1 MMAVNENCFIAVVKR
16 DCPTCVLVVPVL
28 QQLKHTGANIRIY
41 CQDDPNFPL
50 MPGGV
55 IDDRAL
61 ENSFKLGVDI
71 VPTLILTKGKKEI
84 DRVHGWN
91 RSDWEKMTGIKGLG
105 LGLPP
110 NQPGCGSKSTEP
122 GVHEK
127 LQATYSEIGFKS
139 RKVEFSEWDDP
150 VEQAYDRGWT
160 DGLPIVPPT
169 DDRILRMLA
178 GINRSPDEKLGLM
191 PPDFQECTIEKV
203 AINAVMAGARPEYM
217 PVILA
222 SIEAALNP
230 KFTLHG
236 VLCTLFFSGPVIIV
250 NGPITKSIGMNW
262 GHNVFGQGNRANATI
277 GRTLQ
282 LVVRNV
288 GGGRPGEIDRAVFGN
303 PGKYT
308 FCFAEDETDPEWEPL
323 HISRGCTAGSNAVTL
338 HHGHGTQAFADDTA
352 RSADQLAKS
361 LSMSL
366 VNELH
371 PKKVQCANVIVAIS
385 PEHYKIYKNDGWG
398 RKDIEDALHHYTTRP
413 GADLIKGAHGIDE
426 GIDPKLA
433 EEMVPK
439 FWRDHGILLI
449 RAGGTAGLQT
459 AIIGGWGGGRNRNEI
474 QPVTHQF

>member
-1 MMAVNENCFIAVVKR
+1 MAIDEYCFIAVVKR
-16 DCPTCVLVVPVL
+16 DCPTCELVVPVL
-28 QQLKHTGANIRIY
+28 QQLRHTVANIRIY
-41 CQDDPNFPL
+41 CQDDPDFPSI
-50 MPGGV
+50 PGGA
-55 IDDRAL
+55 IDDRTL
-61 ENSFKLGVDI
+61 ENSFKLKVDI
-71 VPTLILTKGKKEI
+71 VPTLILTRGSEEI

-91 RSDWEKMTGIKGLG
+91 RSDWEKMTGIEGLG
-105 LGLPP
+105 LALPP
-110 NQPGCGSKSTEP
+110 NQPGCGSKSVEP

-127 LQATYSEIGFKS
+127 LQAIYGEIGFKS
-139 RKVEFSEWDDP
+139 RKIEFSEWDDP

-178 GINRSPDEKLGLM
+178 GTNRSPDETLGLM
-191 PPDFQECTIEKV
+191 PPDFKECTIEKV

-323 HISRGCTAGSNAVTL
+323 HISRGCEAGSNAVTL

-361 LSMSL
+361 LAMSL

-371 PKKVQCANVIVAIS
+371 PKKVQCANIIVAIS
-385 PEHYKIYKNDGWG
+385 PEHYSIYKNDGWG

-413 GADLIKGAHGIDE
+413 GADLVKGAHGIDT

>member
-1 MMAVNENCFIAVVKR
+1 
-16 DCPTCVLVVPVL
+16 
-28 QQLKHTGANIRIY
+28 
-41 CQDDPNFPL
+41 
-50 MPGGV
+50 
-55 IDDRAL
+55 
-61 ENSFKLGVDI
+61 
-71 VPTLILTKGKKEI
+71 
-84 DRVHGWN
+84 
-91 RSDWEKMTGIKGLG
+91 
-105 LGLPP
+105 
-110 NQPGCGSKSTEP
+110 
-122 GVHEK
+122 
-127 LQATYSEIGFKS
+127 
-139 RKVEFSEWDDP
+139 
-150 VEQAYDRGWT
+150 
-160 DGLPIVPPT
+160 
-169 DDRILRMLA
+169 MLA
-178 GINRSPDEKLGLM
+178 GINRSPSEQLGLM

-323 HISRGCTAGSNAVTL
+323 HVSRGCTAGSNAVTL

-413 GADLIKGAHGIDE
+413 GADLVKGAHGIDE

>member
-1 MMAVNENCFIAVVKR
+1 MMAINEYCFIAVVKR
-16 DCPTCVLVVPVL
+16 DCPTCELVVPVL
-28 QQLKHTGANIRIY
+28 EQLRHTVTNIKIY
-41 CQDDPNFPL
+41 CQDDPDFPSI
-50 MPGGV
+50 PGGV
-55 IDDRAL
+55 IDDRTL
-61 ENSFKLGVDI
+61 ENSFRLGIDI
-71 VPTLILTKGKKEI
+71 VPTLIVTKGKREI
-84 DRVHGWN
+84 DRTHGWN
-91 RSDWEKMTGIKGLG
+91 RSGWEHITGIKGLG
-105 LGLPP
+105 LALPP

-127 LQATYSEIGFKS
+127 LQAKYGEIGFES
-139 RKVEFSEWDDP
+139 RKIEFSEWDDP

-178 GINRSPDEKLGLM
+178 GTNRSPNETLGLM
-191 PPDFQECTIEKV
+191 PPDFKECTIEKV

-222 SIEAALNP
+222 STEAALNP

-413 GADLIKGAHGIDE
+413 GSDLIKGAHGIDA

-459 AIIGGWGGGRNRNEI
+459 AIIGGWSGGRNRNEI

>member
-1 MMAVNENCFIAVVKR
+1 MSNDNTNLIAVVKR
-16 DCPTCVLVVPVL
+16 DCPTCELITPIL
-28 QQLKHTGANIRIY
+28 QTLKNTGADLKIY
-41 CQDDPNFPL
+41 CQDDPDFPREIT
-50 MPGGV
+50 GT
-55 IDDRAL
+55 IDDRSL
-61 ENSFKLGVDI
+61 EHSFKLRIEI
-71 VPTLILTKGKKEI
+71 VPTLILSKGNSEI
-84 DRVHGWN
+84 DRVCGWN
-91 RSDWEKMTGIKGLG
+91 QTDWEKITGIRDLG
-105 LGLPP
+105 RGLPP
-110 NQPGCGSKSTEP
+110 NQPGCGSKSVEP
-122 GVHEK
+122 GIYEK
-127 LQATYSEIGFKS
+127 LNATYGEVSFSS
-139 RKVEFSEWDDP
+139 RKIEFSAWEDP

-160 DGLPIVPPT
+160 DGLPVVPPT
-169 DDRILRMLA
+169 DDRILRMLT
-178 GINRSPDEKLGLM
+178 GTNCKPDKIIGLM
-191 PPDFQECTIEKV
+191 PPDYKECTIEKV

-282 LVVRNV
+282 LVVRNI

-323 HISRGCTAGSNAVTL
+323 HISRGCTPGSNAVTL

-361 LSMSL
+361 LAMSL

-385 PEHYKIYKNDGWG
+385 PEHYNIYKSDGWG
-398 RKDIEDALHHYTTRP
+398 RKDIEQALHHYTTRP
-413 GADLIKGAHGIDE
+413 GSDLIEGAHGIDT
-426 GIDPKLA
+426 GIDPELA
-433 EEMVPK
+433 GELVPK

-459 AIIGGWGGGRNRNEI
+459 AIIGGWGGGRNHKEI